1 MLFLSLLMATFSQ
14 GPVASQAQGGLDASL
29 VALKRHIESRD
40 PVLSKLLKDDWKS
53 DDPDLLLQRHLF
65 LKVTIN
71 PEGRVKVD
79 RGAIVPELVQG
90 KASLGLIRIHNQAG
104 TQEILLPQK
113 QYFGSANNPFDLE
126 VAEGKNLTAQLSGK
140 EIEYKAVS
148 IRSSRSG
155 KLELTIGFS
164 AGKQTQD
171 LGFRGEVP
179 VLFEVKT
186 K

>member
-1 MLFLSLLMATFSQ
+1 MLFLSLLMAPFSQ
-14 GPVASQAQGGLDASL
+14 GPVASQAQGGVDAPL

-40 PVLSKLLKDDWKS
+40 PVLSKLLTDDWKS

-113 QYFGSANNPFDLE
+113 QYFGSANNPFELE
-126 VAEGKNLTAQLSGK
+126 VAEGKNLSAQLSGK
-140 EIEYKAVS
+140 EVEYKAVS
-148 IRSSRSG
+148 IRSSRPG

-179 VLFEVKT
+179 VLFEVKN